1 VSTAADSLAV
11 SQAGLAVSQTGQ
23 LYFEDLPLEQ
33 KFVTSGRT
41 ITEADVV
48 AFAGL
53 SGDFNSLHVDETF
66 AATTGFG
73 GRIAHGLLVLSV
85 ASGLTT
91 RLPVLHALQPSLL
104 GMTEVTC
111 HWLAPTRIGDTIRVE
126 LTFIGAQLT
135 KSGTR
140 GRVTERRVVLNQDDV
155 TVIDSQW
162 TLLVA
167 TRPSAGE

>member
-155 TVIDSQW
+155 TIIDSQW

>member
-1 VSTAADSLAV
+1 LSIGGG
-11 SQAGLAVSQTGQ
+11 GLALTESDR
-23 LYFEDLPLEQ
+23 LYFEDLPLG
-33 KFVTSGRT
+33 KTFVTLGRT

-66 AATTGFG
+66 AASTPFG
-73 GRIAHGLLVLSV
+73 GRIAHGMLVLSV

-104 GMTEVTC
+104 GMTDVTC
-111 HWLAPTRIGDTIRVE
+111 RWLAPTRIGDTVRVE
-126 LTFIGAQLT
+126 LTFTDAQLT
-135 KSGTR
+135 RSGTR
-140 GRVTERRVVLNQDDV
+140 GRVTERRVVLNQADV
-155 TVIDSQW
+155 TLLDSQW

-167 TRPSAGE
+167 TRPQPGE

>member
-1 VSTAADSLAV
+1 VSANGGSLAA
-11 SQAGLAVSQTGQ
+11 SQIDR
-23 LYFEDLPLEQ
+23 LYFEDLPLEK

-66 AATTGFG
+66 AAATGFG

-104 GMTEVTC
+104 GMTGVTC

-126 LTFIGAQLT
+126 LTFIEAQLT
-135 KSGTR
+135 RSGTR
-140 GRVTERRVVLNQDDV
+140 GRVTERRVARNQDDV
-155 TVIDSQW
+155 TVLDSQW

>member
-1 VSTAADSLAV
+1 VSADAGSLAA
-11 SQAGLAVSQTGQ
+11 SQVDR
-23 LYFEDLPLEQ
+23 LYFEDLPLD
-33 KFVTSGRT
+33 KTFVTAGRT

-66 AATTGFG
+66 AAATGFG

-104 GMTEVTC
+104 GMTGVTC

-126 LTFIGAQLT
+126 LTFVGAQLT
-135 KSGTR
+135 RSGTR
-140 GRVTERRVVLNQDDV
+140 GRVTERRVALNQDDV
-155 TVIDSQW
+155 TVLDSQW

-167 TRPSAGE
+167 ARPSAGE

>member
-1 VSTAADSLAV
+1 MSANGGSLAA
-11 SQAGLAVSQTGQ
+11 SQIDR
-23 LYFEDLPLEQ
+23 LYFEDLPLEK

-66 AATTGFG
+66 AAATGFG
-73 GRIAHGLLVLSV
+73 GRIAHGLLVLSI

-104 GMTEVTC
+104 GMTDVTC

-126 LTFIGAQLT
+126 LTFTAAQLT
-135 KSGTR
+135 QSGTR
-140 GRVTERRVVLNQDDV
+140 GRVTERRVALNQDDV
-155 TVIDSQW
+155 TVLDSQW

-167 TRPSAGE
+167 IRPSAGQ

>member
-1 VSTAADSLAV
+1 MSADAGSLAA
-11 SQAGLAVSQTGQ
+11 SQVDR
-23 LYFEDLPLEQ
+23 LYFEDLPLD
-33 KFVTSGRT
+33 KTFVTAGRT

-66 AATTGFG
+66 AAATGFG

-104 GMTEVTC
+104 GMTDVTC

-126 LTFIGAQLT
+126 LTFTAAQLT
-135 KSGTR
+135 RSGTR
-140 GRVTERRVVLNQDDV
+140 GRVTERRVALNQDDV
-155 TVIDSQW
+155 TVLDSQW

>member
-1 VSTAADSLAV
+1 MSADGGSLAA
-11 SQAGLAVSQTGQ
+11 SQIDR
-23 LYFEDLPLEQ
+23 LYFEDLPLEK

-66 AATTGFG
+66 AAATGFG

-111 HWLAPTRIGDTIRVE
+111 QWLAPVRIGDTIRVE

-135 KSGTR
+135 RSGTR
-140 GRVTERRVVLNQDDV
+140 GRVTERRVALNQDDV
-155 TVIDSQW
+155 TVLDSQW

-167 TRPSAGE
+167 ARPSAGE

>member
-1 VSTAADSLAV
+1 VSAVADSLA
-11 SQAGLAVSQTGQ
+11 AGQIDR
-23 LYFEDLPLEQ
+23 LYFEDVPLDK
-33 KFVTSGRT
+33 KFITSGRT

-66 AATTGFG
+66 AAATGFG

-140 GRVTERRVVLNQDDV
+140 GRVTERRVALNQDDV

-167 TRPSAGE
+167 TRPSAAE

>member
-1 VSTAADSLAV
+1 VSADAGSLAA
-11 SQAGLAVSQTGQ
+11 SQVDR
-23 LYFEDLPLEQ
+23 LYFEDLPLD
-33 KFVTSGRT
+33 KTFVTAGRT

-66 AATTGFG
+66 AAATGFG

-104 GMTEVTC
+104 GMTGVTC

-135 KSGTR
+135 RSGTR
-140 GRVTERRVVLNQDDV
+140 GRVTERRVALNQDDV
-155 TVIDSQW
+155 TVLDSQW